1 MPGKA
6 LGDWLEEAGGSS
18 AVRSAILALAR
29 AAVSVSDEI
38 QSGALR
44 LAPTDLRGDHVA
56 VGVDRS
62 NLRAYS
68 NDSFKSELSGAPVA
82 LYASGELDEPE
93 LLDPAAPLAVA
104 VDSLDDFD
112 NIDTNVPIGTVFTVL
127 PVVGDPGQ
135 DPMKSLL
142 QPGIHQLAAGFFCYG
157 PQLSMAVT
165 LGLAT
170 HVFIYAPRSG
180 AFLRSHVEVQIPAKT
195 DEFAVDISN
204 QRHWDR
210 AIRHYVDDCL
220 HGSEGPHGRDFTMR
234 WTASLVAD
242 AYRILIRGGV
252 FLFPDDDRKGLVRG
266 RLRLIYQAN
275 PIALLVEQAGGL
287 ATDGASPILVQ
298 IPASL
303 HQSTPLV
310 FGSRTEVSQVA
321 RYHGEIDHAGIH
333 SPLFSSRGLFR
344 K

>member
-1 MPGKA
+1 MVR
-6 LGDWLEEAGGSS
+6 GGST
-18 AVRSAILALAR
+18 AAR
-29 AAVSVSDEI
+29 A
-38 QSGALR
+38 
-44 LAPTDLRGDHVA
+44 
-56 VGVDRS
+56 DRS
-62 NLRAYS
+62 YLKAYG
-68 NDSFKSELSGAPVA
+68 NDTFMAEVSGAPVA
-82 LYASGELDEPE
+82 IYASGELEHPE
-93 LLDPAAPLAVA
+93 LFDAAAPLAIA
-104 VDSLDDFD
+104 IDSLDHFA

-127 PVVGDPGQ
+127 PVIGDPRQ
-135 DPMKSLL
+135 DASRSLL
-142 QPGIHQLAAGFFCYG
+142 QPGVHQLAAGFFCYG

-165 LGLAT
+165 LGHGT
-170 HVFIYAPRSG
+170 HIFIYGPRSG
-180 AFLRSHVEVQIPAKT
+180 AFLRSHVEVQIPTKT

-204 QRHWDR
+204 QRHWDS

-220 HGSEGPHGRDFTMR
+220 YGSDGPHGRDFTMR

-252 FLFPDDDRKGLVRG
+252 FLFPDDDRKGHVQN
-266 RLRLIYQAN
+266 RLRLVYQAN

-287 ATDGASPILVQ
+287 ATDGVNPILAQV
-298 IPASL
+298 PLSL

-310 FGSRTEVSQVA
+310 FGSSTEVSQVA